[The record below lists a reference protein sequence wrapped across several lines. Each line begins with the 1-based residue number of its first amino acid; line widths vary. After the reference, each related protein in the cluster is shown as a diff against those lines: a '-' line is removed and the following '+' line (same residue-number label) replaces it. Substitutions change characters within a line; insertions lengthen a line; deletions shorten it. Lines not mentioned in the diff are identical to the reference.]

1 MGVLDMKNVI
11 RKSIEWKDEK
21 PHKQTNAETGRMY
34 YTCGGPISW
43 L

>member
-21 PHKQTNAETGRMY
+21 SHKQTNAETG
-34 YTCGGPISW
+34 
-43 L
+43 